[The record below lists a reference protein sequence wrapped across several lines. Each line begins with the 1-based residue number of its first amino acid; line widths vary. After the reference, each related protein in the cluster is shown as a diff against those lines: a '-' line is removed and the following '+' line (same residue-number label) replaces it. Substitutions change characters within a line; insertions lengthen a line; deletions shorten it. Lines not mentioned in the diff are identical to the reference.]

1 MKFKKVK
8 VVILE
13 SNHKAENKLILDV
26 VFNTLKI
33 VTRNNSGNKIFDTN
47 IYDDN
52 YKFQDLYFFIDDKIK
67 EGDWYLNFD
76 IYGKCGPPIKANYER
91 TNEFSSK
98 PYSNYCKKIIATTD
112 LNLGVVKYTQGGN
125 VINAGIPV
133 KYPQP
138 SKLFLNKYIEMY
150 NKDTPILECLIEYEV
165 RTDFKDMADAID
177 GPAYKLKINSKN
189 EIIIKKQKDSFIRK
203 EVIEFAEKYARMVQ
217 EKPIQLN
224 AYKTIHNIKWIEN
237 NL

>member
-91 TNEFSSK
+91 TNEFSFK
-98 PYSNYCKKIIATTD
+98 PYSNYCKKIIATT
-112 LNLGVVKYTQGGN
+112 
-125 VINAGIPV
+125 
-133 KYPQP
+133 
-138 SKLFLNKYIEMY
+138 
-150 NKDTPILECLIEYEV
+150 
-165 RTDFKDMADAID
+165 
-177 GPAYKLKINSKN
+177 
-189 EIIIKKQKDSFIRK
+189 
-203 EVIEFAEKYARMVQ
+203 
-217 EKPIQLN
+217 
-224 AYKTIHNIKWIEN
+224 
-237 NL
+237 